1 MRGLLVLSFLM
12 FVTLPSLAF
21 ADAASDA
28 AIVATR
34 IAKALQDEDYTVEKT
49 CTTATQDCV
58 ITISRK

>member
-12 FVTLPSLAF
+12 FVTLPSFAF

-34 IAKALQDEDYTVEKT
+34 IAKALQGEDYTVEQT